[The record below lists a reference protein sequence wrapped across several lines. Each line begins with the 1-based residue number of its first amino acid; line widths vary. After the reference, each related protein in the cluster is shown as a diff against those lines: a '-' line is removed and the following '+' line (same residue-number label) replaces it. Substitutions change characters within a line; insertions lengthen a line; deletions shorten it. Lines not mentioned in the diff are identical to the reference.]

1 MKDKSQTVVV
11 PKNKTPWWRDL
22 KMNRGLY
29 LLSIPI
35 IAFFAVFNYAPMSG
49 LVIAFVKE
57 YISYQFTRTCN
68 CISAFL
74 TKKQRGHIIIL
85 KQRNQ
90 ETKKMYKLFGVVY
103 TMEGGAKMQAA
114 MMKGSVP
121 MEMKKISISEKR
133 QITIPQKFFAM
144 LGFDTEAECIV
155 RGNELVLRPVK
166 TNTGGEFAEQIL
178 ADLIAQGL
186 SGEELLNH
194 FKKAQKEV
202 RPAVE
207 AMLAEAEQVAG
218 ANAEYVTY
226 EDIFGTEE

>member
-1 MKDKSQTVVV
+1 
-11 PKNKTPWWRDL
+11 
-22 KMNRGLY
+22 
-29 LLSIPI
+29 
-35 IAFFAVFNYAPMSG
+35 
-49 LVIAFVKE
+49 
-57 YISYQFTRTCN
+57 
-68 CISAFL
+68 
-74 TKKQRGHIIIL
+74 
-85 KQRNQ
+85 
-90 ETKKMYKLFGVVY
+90 
-103 TMEGGAKMQAA
+103 MQAA
-114 MMKGSVP
+114 MMKGSIP
-121 MEMKKISISEKR
+121 IEMKKISISEKG

-155 RGNELVLRPVK
+155 RGNELVLRLVK

-186 SGEELLNH
+186 SGEELLNQ

>member
-1 MKDKSQTVVV
+1 
-11 PKNKTPWWRDL
+11 
-22 KMNRGLY
+22 
-29 LLSIPI
+29 
-35 IAFFAVFNYAPMSG
+35 
-49 LVIAFVKE
+49 
-57 YISYQFTRTCN
+57 
-68 CISAFL
+68 
-74 TKKQRGHIIIL
+74 
-85 KQRNQ
+85 
-90 ETKKMYKLFGVVY
+90 
-103 TMEGGAKMQAA
+103 MQAA
-114 MMKGSVP
+114 MMKGSIP

-133 QITIPQKFFAM
+133 QITTPQKFFTM

-166 TNTGGEFAEQIL
+166 TNAGGEFAEQIL

-186 SGEELLNH
+186 SGEELLNQ

-207 AMLAEAEQVAG
+207 AMLTEAEQVAG